1 MPQRR
6 LQDRM
11 TGGSQA
17 AQHPQVNARARAN
30 IENSIFTAPSFS
42 EMAYFP
48 QGAPQVGHQDS
59 ASGNRRNS
67 HGPTHIGFHAR
78 TDTNANARIFTTS
91 EMHDII
97 ACPPNKT
104 FAQASSLFISSQ
116 PTQPTNIPLPLS
128 PVSPFP
134 PRRIRTAHSSLP
146 TRVLNQPLTD
156 TRIPTQTSK
165 RPINTYR
172 GTDTIKKL
180 AQNKKLQAVLAGKAM
195 PKERKR
201 AVEERVELRLGGNT
215 VMK

>member
-1 MPQRR
+1 
-6 LQDRM
+6 M
-11 TGGSQA
+11 TGGNQA

-30 IENSIFTAPSFS
+30 IDNSIFTTPAFS

-59 ASGNRRNS
+59 ASGSRRNS

-78 TDTNANARIFTTS
+78 TDTNTNTRIFTTS

-97 ACPPNKT
+97 ACPPTNNFT
-104 FAQASSLFISSQ
+104 QASSLFVSSQ
-116 PTQPTNIPLPLS
+116 STQPIQPADIPFPLL

-134 PRRIRTAHSSLP
+134 PRRIRTAPSSLP
-146 TRVLNQPLTD
+146 IRMFNQPLID

-180 AQNKKLQAVLAGKAM
+180 AQNKKLQAVLAGKGM
-195 PKERKR
+195 PKERKK